1 MQSVGHNGR
10 FGGMRRELAALLVA
24 SLACVL
30 VLVTGIATGADILDG
45 LTAEW
50 LPLAAVAGAGVLL
63 ALALIWLSVGRAR
76 RAALAARSENVN
88 LKRSLAAAD
97 SIIRSE
103 PQILVFWEQ
112 GQPLRIVAH
121 TLKGIAGLPDTPDRF
136 LRFGNWLEPGSAATL
151 KTALD
156 ALFTA
161 GHAFNTILRTHAGGH
176 VEAEGRT
183 AGGRAVLRLRDVAG
197 HRDEVARILAQH
209 QRLAREVRASR
220 TLLDTLPIPVWLRG
234 KDGRITWVN
243 NAYVKAV
250 EAHSRAEVQERQIEL
265 LEQRQRKTAARALS
279 RGDSYRGR
287 ISLVVGGERKPHE
300 VTVIPFEDATAAAA
314 IDLTASERVQGDI
327 DRQIAAYD
335 RTLDRVAT
343 AVAIFNREQQLVF
356 FNEAY
361 ARLWKLEPDWL
372 RTRPTDGA
380 VLDRLREL
388 GRLPEVVNYP
398 EWKAKVLSC
407 YGEAAQHEDWWHIPD
422 GRMLHVVAEKRSDG
436 GVTYL
441 YVDETERLAL
451 ESEYNALIDVQRE
464 TLDSLKEGV
473 AVFGPDGRLKLF
485 NSAFAEIW
493 KLSRRELGESLHI
506 DEFIT
511 LARQRYDDA
520 ATWACIGGAVTSFS
534 EQREPFEGQMMRPDN
549 SIIDFAGM
557 PLPDGATLFT
567 FADVTDARR
576 YERALEERNEALVAA
591 DRMKNAFIGHI
602 SYELRT
608 PLTNI
613 IGFSDLLS
621 SPQVGPLNAKQHEY
635 LGDISVS
642 SRTLLAIIDD
652 ILTLATMD
660 AGAMEL
666 KLSSVDVRGVIDA
679 AILGVREAAQRAR
692 LSLHIA
698 VADDVTQFVADEA
711 RVRQI
716 LYNLLSN
723 AVGFS
728 KAGDTIRVDCWCE
741 QGMIVF
747 SVEDQGVGIPKDQQW
762 RVFERFESRS
772 QGSAH
777 RGAGLGLS
785 IVKSLVELHGG
796 TVSLESEP
804 GRGTRITVRLPEKGR
819 PGSAGEP
826 PQSQG
831 PQQGPQQGPMGPLP
845 AGGTAA

>member
-1 MQSVGHNGR
+1 MQSAGGNGR
-10 FGGMRRELAALLVA
+10 FGSTRRELVALLAA

-30 VLVTGIATGADILDG
+30 AIIAGIASGGSTLLGLSLDALPLIAIIAGIILLG
-45 LTAEW
+45 LTLAW
-50 LPLAAVAGAGVLL
+50 LTAGK
-63 ALALIWLSVGRAR
+63 AR
-76 RAALAARSENVN
+76 REVRAARGESAD

-112 GQPLRIVAH
+112 NQPLRIVAH
-121 TLKGIAGLPDTPDRF
+121 SLRGIPGLPDNADQL
-136 LRFGNWLEPGSAATL
+136 LRFGNWLEPGSAAIL
-151 KTALD
+151 KPALD

-161 GHAFNTILRTHAGGH
+161 GHSFNLILRTLAGGH

-183 AGGRAVLRLRDVAG
+183 AGGRAILRLRDVAG
-197 HRDEVARILAQH
+197 HRDEVARVQAEH

-220 TLLDTLPIPVWLRG
+220 ALLDTLPMPVWLRG

-250 EAHSRAEVQERQIEL
+250 EAHSRAEVQERQLEL
-265 LEQRQRKTAARALS
+265 LEQRQRKTAARALA

-287 ISLVVGGERKPHE
+287 IALTVGGERRQHE

-314 IDLTASERVQGDI
+314 IDVTAIERSQGEI

-343 AVAIFNREQQLVF
+343 AVAIFNQQQQLVF

-361 ARLWKLEPDWL
+361 GRLWKLDADWL
-372 RTRPTDGA
+372 RSRPTDGA

-398 EWKAKVLSC
+398 EWKAKALAC
-407 YGEAAQHEDWWHIPD
+407 YGEAATQEDWWHLPD
-422 GRMLHVVAEKRSDG
+422 GRMLHVAAEKRSDG

-441 YVDETERLAL
+441 FTDETDRVAL
-451 ESEYNALIDVQRE
+451 EREHNALIDVQRE

-485 NSAFAEIW
+485 NTAFAEIW
-493 KLSRRELGESLHI
+493 ALSRRELGESPHI
-506 DEFIT
+506 DEVIAH
-511 LARQRYDDA
+511 ARTRYDDSP
-520 ATWACIGGAVTSFS
+520 TWARIGGAVTSFS
-534 EQREPFEGQMMRPDN
+534 EEREAFEGQMVRPDTT
-549 SIIDFAGM
+549 IVDFAVM
-557 PLPDGATLFT
+557 PLPDGATLLT
-567 FADVTDARR
+567 FADVTDAKR

-591 DRMKNAFIGHI
+591 DRMKNAFIGHV

-613 IGFSDLLS
+613 IGFSDLLAN
-621 SPQVGPLNAKQHEY
+621 PQIGVLNEKQHEY
-635 LGDISVS
+635 LEDISLS
-642 SRTLLAIIDD
+642 SKTLLAIIDD

-660 AGAMEL
+660 AGTMEL
-666 KLSSVDVRGVIDA
+666 NLGPVDVRAVIDA
-679 AILGVREAAQRAR
+679 AILGIRESAQRAR

-698 VADDVTQFVADEA
+698 VADDARQFIADEA

-716 LYNLLSN
+716 LFNVLSN

-728 KAGDTIRVDCWCE
+728 KPGDAIRIACWRE
-741 QGMIVF
+741 QGMMVF
-747 SVEDQGVGIPKDQQW
+747 AVEDQGVGIPKDQQW
-762 RVFERFESRS
+762 RVFERFETRS
-772 QGSAH
+772 QGSGH

-796 TVSLESEP
+796 SVTLDSEP
-804 GRGTRITVRLPEKGR
+804 GLGTRVVVRLPEQGL
-819 PGSAGEP
+819 PGKMEEP
-826 PQSQG
+826 P
-831 PQQGPQQGPMGPLP
+831 PQQGPTGTLST
-845 AGGTAA
+845 GGSAA